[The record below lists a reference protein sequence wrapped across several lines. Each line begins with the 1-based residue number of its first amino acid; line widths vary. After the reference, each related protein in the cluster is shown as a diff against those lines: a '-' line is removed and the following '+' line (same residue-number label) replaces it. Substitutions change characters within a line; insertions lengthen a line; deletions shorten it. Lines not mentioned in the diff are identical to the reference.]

1 MTEPG
6 EPGRDEQP
14 TGTSSAGSASTGPV
28 PGPRPGP
35 HLMPRST
42 GGQTASESADG
53 EPPEAVDPDTVTD
66 TVAQLL
72 VEVDSVRQAAGDA
85 FDLPALARQ
94 TELLE
99 RAHDALTTA
108 LEDVDPR

>member
-1 MTEPG
+1 
-6 EPGRDEQP
+6 
-14 TGTSSAGSASTGPV
+14 
-28 PGPRPGP
+28 
-35 HLMPRST
+35 MPRSA
-42 GGQTASESADG
+42 GGQTASEGAEG
-53 EPPEAVDPDTVTD
+53 EPPVPVDPGTVTD

-72 VEVDSVRQAAGDA
+72 VEVDSIRQAAGDA
-85 FDLPALARQ
+85 FDLGALARQ